1 MPLPDHVETT
11 SERSAAMKG
20 RPWLRLRP
28 GQAGRACDDPAMLYA
43 FTDGSTRGSYAAVL
57 VQAGRTVKEECRW
70 RPPTRTRNVGAEW
83 DGFVLGLELAPPRAR
98 LTIVVDLLWI
108 HAQLIDVR
116 RTLDD
121 EIVEK
126 LERAKALISRKTLD
140 LTLVHH
146 DGHQTDASD
155 FTRWNARADE
165 LCDAKAREHAAPAKK
180 GPTRTTKKKAT
191 PKRRERT

>member
-20 RPWLRLRP
+20 RPWLRLR
-28 GQAGRACDDPAMLYA
+28 AGRACDDPRSVYA

-57 VQAGRTVKEECRW
+57 VQRGALLKEEARW
-70 RPPTRTRNVGAEW
+70 RPPTPTRNVGAEW
-83 DGFVLGLELAPPRAR
+83 DGFVLGLELAPPKAK

-116 RTLDD
+116 RTLDA

-126 LERAKALISRKTLD
+126 LERARALISKKTLE

-146 DGHQTDASD
+146 DGHQTDDSD

-165 LCDAKAREHAAPAKK
+165 LCDARAREHAAP
-180 GPTRTTKKKAT
+180 KKKA
-191 PKRRERT
+191 PKRRAP